1 MKKVK
6 SPVYSAAQGIDQRF
20 APVVDYFAVA
30 VKQIHSRTGSPE
42 PSPVS
47 AETPKYQY
55 QRAYA
60 LSKDLSDQLL
70 SFSTEQINQLKTQ
83 NAIVQRATEAAQ
95 RVSTVASTSYGAA
108 QEKVHAV
115 SDVMLQELQKVQQS
129 TAALPSQLQS
139 SFNDISVH
147 LSTTIT
153 DISTILT
160 SPDPLNEKVHKV
172 RDTVQSRVTP
182 LLEATSIRM
191 QEILDSVRGK
201 AAEAEHEVVSA
212 SHGQTNGHA

>member
-1 MKKVK
+1 M
-6 SPVYSAAQGIDQRF
+6 
-20 APVVDYFAVA
+20 
-30 VKQIHSRTGSPE
+30 
-42 PSPVS
+42 S

-115 SDVMLQELQKVQQS
+115 SDVMLQELQKVQVITRILLLPSALTHSSFQQS

-212 SHGQTNGHA
+212 SNGQTNGRA